1 MNSTDNYI
9 IEKVV
14 VEVQTTNMET
24 ANYVKNNISSFL
36 QENVFP
42 QLEVLLDDYKN
53 SDKTMRIDSLL
64 LNIVPA
70 VGFNLDDIGAKIIHQ
85 FSLELNKKVEL
96 SRMEEGNE
104 FTTNGVD
111 VLSIQQKQKE
121 MFLFFLE
128 NGYLPWSG
136 KKEDIVML
144 VQFDSWLKALDD
156 TVFTSTLF
164 TLLNQNKIA
173 FDRFLVQF
181 TPEVIFS
188 FLFSASSDK
197 SFPATTKQLADS
209 IKRVISN
216 RNKERII
223 EFHDK
228 LIGFLQKN
236 NLFLVDVKR
245 ELLEVTAEAFEKGL
259 ETSYLKKSTSG
270 VIDSLSEK
278 DSKQFEDEPFF
289 ETRKN
294 EIAIQNAGLILL
306 HPFLKRFFEKLGIL
320 DEKGGIK
327 KSDLQVAVQSLHYM
341 ATGTEEFFEANLV
354 FEKFLCGVPLK
365 MPIERDSLLTDMI
378 KDESQLLLTEVV
390 KHWPALKNT
399 SPEGLR
405 QLFIQHNG
413 KLVQEKSNYKLIIE
427 RKAQDILLDQLNWNI
442 SIIKLPW
449 RKELITVEW

>member
-14 VEVQTTNMET
+14 VEVQTTNMEA
-24 ANYVKNNISSFL
+24 ANYVKNNISSFI

-42 QLEVLLDDYKN
+42 QLEVLLDDYN
-53 SDKTMRIDSLL
+53 SSDKTMCIDSLL
-64 LNIVPA
+64 LNIVHTL
-70 VGFNLDDIGAKIIHQ
+70 GFNLDDIGAEIIHQ

-259 ETSYLKKSTSG
+259 ETSYLKKGTSG

-294 EIAIQNAGLILL
+294 EIAIRNAGLILL

-354 FEKFLCGVPLK
+354 FEKFLCGVSLK

-405 QLFIQHNG
+405 QLFIQRNG

-449 RKELITVEW
+449 RKELITVDW